1 MSTHHDIFKLG
12 DCRVVIELRKMS
24 WCAKIIEGKP
34 DEYVHAKLMKYGIG
48 EHPGP
53 RAVLKFS
60 KARITFKADLD
71 MEKAFIKAY
80 LAGAPS
86 GTHKLTGTVVSYD
99 DIREESNK
107 LRMPLMWKVSKGKG
121 ATTYKAKLSEAAPLE
136 DIRGLMGIDSPTT
149 FFLISLTPKVS
160 GSAAKLSTKTS
171 FPKGG
176 PSDDED
182 SEKDPT
188 FTKGALD
195 NTPVVQNYLNE
206 HLYPD
211 VVDKI
216 GERTKSVTIKQTIYI
231 DDIEIPNDP
240 NLSFSEKRKLAKKKG
255 RLVRKV
261 MIDDQPY
268 EMEYQFVV

>member
-1 MSTHHDIFKLG
+1 
-12 DCRVVIELRKMS
+12 MS

-80 LAGAPS
+80 LAGAPA
-86 GTHKLTGTVVSYD
+86 GTHKLTGTVVSYE
-99 DIREESNK
+99 DIREESNQ
-107 LRMPLMWKVSKGKG
+107 LRMPLLWKVSKGKG
-121 ATTYKAKLSEAAPLE
+121 ATTYKAKLSEAAPLD
-136 DIRGLMGIDSPTT
+136 DIKGLMEIDSPTT
-149 FFLISLTPKVS
+149 FFLISLAPKVS
-160 GSAAKLSTKTS
+160 GTAAKLSTKTS

-176 PSDDED
+176 PSDDDEN
-182 SEKDPT
+182 EKDPT

-195 NTPVVQNYLNE
+195 NTPIVQTYLNG

-211 VVDKI
+211 IADKV
-216 GERTKSVTIKQTIYI
+216 GEKTKSLTIKQTIYI

-240 NLSFSEKRKLAKKKG
+240 KLSFSEKRKLAKKKG
-255 RLVRKV
+255 RLVRKIL
-261 MIDDQPY
+261 IDGQPY
-268 EMEYQFVV
+268 ETEYHFVA

>member
-1 MSTHHDIFKLG
+1 
-12 DCRVVIELRKMS
+12 MS
-24 WCAKIIEGKP
+24 WCAKIIDGKP

-80 LAGAPS
+80 LAGAPA

-99 DIREESNK
+99 DIREKSNQ

-121 ATTYKAKLSEAAPLE
+121 ASTYKVKLSEAAPLD
-136 DIRGLMGIDSPTT
+136 DIKGLMGIDSPTT
-149 FFLISLTPKVS
+149 FFLVSLTPKVS
-160 GSAAKLSTKTS
+160 GTAAKVSTKTS

-176 PSDDED
+176 PSDDEET
-182 SEKDPT
+182 EKDPT

-195 NTPVVQNYLNE
+195 NTPAVRDYLNE
-206 HLYPD
+206 YLYPD
-211 VVDKI
+211 VADKI
-216 GERTKSVTIKQTIYI
+216 GDKTKSLIIKQTIYI
-231 DDIEIPNDP
+231 DDIEIPSDP
-240 NLSFSEKRKLAKKKG
+240 SLSFSEKRKLAKKKG
-255 RLVRKV
+255 RLVRKI

-268 EMEYQFVV
+268 ETEYQFVV